1 MGSVKIE
8 RIADHKSHYLIPFGK
23 IFKIIYYLC
32 SRDRL
37 EWRRED
43 SQRIA
48 LRDSYPG
55 SSVIYSYS
63 SLHPYK
69 IKHFMGKSSAD
80 KNKMYRLNILEDSS
94 HKKIRTIRF
103 SKAGLTVTL
112 ITTFVIVVVMVFCM
126 IAFTPLRTVIP
137 GYPDAGSRKQAI
149 ENAIKIDSLE
159 SIITRW
165 ELYSENLSR
174 VLAGEETISLDSL
187 VKDNSTKY
195 LKKVSS
201 EVVAKQDSLLR
212 HQVEG
217 K

>member
-1 MGSVKIE
+1 
-8 RIADHKSHYLIPFGK
+8 
-23 IFKIIYYLC
+23 
-32 SRDRL
+32 
-37 EWRRED
+37 
-43 SQRIA
+43 
-48 LRDSYPG
+48 
-55 SSVIYSYS
+55 
-63 SLHPYK
+63 
-69 IKHFMGKSSAD
+69 
-80 KNKMYRLNILEDSS
+80 MYRLNILEDSS

-112 ITTFVIVVVMVFCM
+112 ITTFVIVVMMVFCL

>member
-1 MGSVKIE
+1 
-8 RIADHKSHYLIPFGK
+8 
-23 IFKIIYYLC
+23 
-32 SRDRL
+32 
-37 EWRRED
+37 
-43 SQRIA
+43 
-48 LRDSYPG
+48 
-55 SSVIYSYS
+55 
-63 SLHPYK
+63 
-69 IKHFMGKSSAD
+69 
-80 KNKMYRLNILEDSS
+80 MYRLNILEDSS

-103 SKAGLTVTL
+103 SKAGLIVTL
-112 ITTFVIVVVMVFCM
+112 ITTFVIVVVMVFCL

-137 GYPDAGSRKQAI
+137 GYPDAGFRKQAI

>member
-1 MGSVKIE
+1 
-8 RIADHKSHYLIPFGK
+8 
-23 IFKIIYYLC
+23 
-32 SRDRL
+32 
-37 EWRRED
+37 
-43 SQRIA
+43 
-48 LRDSYPG
+48 
-55 SSVIYSYS
+55 
-63 SLHPYK
+63 
-69 IKHFMGKSSAD
+69 
-80 KNKMYRLNILEDSS
+80 MYRLNILEDSS

-112 ITTFVIVVVMVFCM
+112 ITTFVIVVVMVFCL

-137 GYPDAGSRKQAI
+137 GYPDAGFRKQAI

>member
-1 MGSVKIE
+1 
-8 RIADHKSHYLIPFGK
+8 
-23 IFKIIYYLC
+23 
-32 SRDRL
+32 
-37 EWRRED
+37 
-43 SQRIA
+43 
-48 LRDSYPG
+48 
-55 SSVIYSYS
+55 
-63 SLHPYK
+63 
-69 IKHFMGKSSAD
+69 
-80 KNKMYRLNILEDSS
+80 MYRLNILEDSS

-112 ITTFVIVVVMVFCM
+112 ITTFVIVVVMVFCL

>member
-1 MGSVKIE
+1 
-8 RIADHKSHYLIPFGK
+8 
-23 IFKIIYYLC
+23 
-32 SRDRL
+32 
-37 EWRRED
+37 
-43 SQRIA
+43 
-48 LRDSYPG
+48 
-55 SSVIYSYS
+55 
-63 SLHPYK
+63 
-69 IKHFMGKSSAD
+69 
-80 KNKMYRLNILEDSS
+80 MYRLNILEDSS
-94 HKKIRTIRF
+94 HKKIRTICF

>member
-1 MGSVKIE
+1 
-8 RIADHKSHYLIPFGK
+8 
-23 IFKIIYYLC
+23 
-32 SRDRL
+32 
-37 EWRRED
+37 
-43 SQRIA
+43 
-48 LRDSYPG
+48 
-55 SSVIYSYS
+55 
-63 SLHPYK
+63 
-69 IKHFMGKSSAD
+69 
-80 KNKMYRLNILEDSS
+80 MYRLNILEDSS